1 MKQAIVSLAL
11 LSLSVAVAHAVAA
24 DRTSSDIKAALAV
37 PPAVAA
43 PSPVAVLPGN
53 GAKPTAKPTVVAMC
67 DLIAKASRGH
77 GLPVSYFTR
86 LIWQESRFRPNA
98 LSPAGAQGIAQFMPG
113 TASGRGLLDP
123 FSTPEALEESA
134 AYLKELREMFG
145 NLGLAA
151 AAYNA
156 GPGRLSRYL
165 AGQAELPTETLNYVE
180 IVTGHSVGEWRVT
193 TAPEIIKD
201 DGFSCARIAA
211 LAGHPS
217 VDVEKERG
225 QLPVRRRDWA
235 VILLGN
241 PQRDKVMAEYQIV
254 RGQFS
259 KFLGGVQPSVVHRR
273 IGGLQVAR
281 YIVQIEKDRREDA
294 NALCSNLLKAGGSC
308 FVLANKF

>member
-1 MKQAIVSLAL
+1 MKQAIVAGAL
-11 LSLSVAVAHAVAA
+11 IILSAVAA
-24 DRTSSDIKAALAV
+24 HAAPVGGASPGL
-37 PPAVAA
+37 PAASVAA
-43 PSPVAVLPGN
+43 SPASPVSH
-53 GAKPTAKPTVVAMC
+53 GAAAKASVKPTVVATC
-67 DLIAKASRGH
+67 DLIARASHAH
-77 GLPVSYFTR
+77 GLPASYLTR
-86 LIWQESRFRPNA
+86 LIWQESRFQPNA

-113 TASGRGLLDP
+113 TASGRGLADP
-123 FSTPEALEESA
+123 FSTPDALEESA
-134 AYLKELREMFG
+134 AYLAELRQMFG

-165 AGQAELPTETLNYVE
+165 AGEVELPTETLRYVE
-180 IVTGHSVGEWRVT
+180 IVTGHSVVEWRAT
-193 TAPEIIKD
+193 PAPAIIED
-201 DGFSCARIAA
+201 DTFSCAQIAA

-217 VDVEKERG
+217 VEVGATASKGHG
-225 QLPVRRRDWA
+225 QPSGRRKDWA

-241 PQRDKVMAEYQIV
+241 PQRDKVMAEYQVI

-294 NALCSNLLKAGGSC
+294 NTLCSNLLKAGGSC